1 MLLETCKGQDI
12 EDEVYRKKN
21 RMKLNRQEQDYLE
34 KKFVT
39 NPFKWPKA
47 VFKGLAKEMNLPS
60 SKIYKW
66 NWDRR
71 RRCQREKLISTSDIF
86 YQYRFKEAYINH
98 NNDPNWPESQN

>member
-21 RMKLNRQEQDYLE
+21 RMKLSRQEQDYLE

-71 RRCQREKLISTSDIF
+71 LKARKQLNKVKQSETVAQRGLELLK
-86 YQYRFKEAYINH
+86 KMN
-98 NNDPNWPESQN
+98 